1 MAVRKPLRPLV
12 ADGQLYLYSAG
23 WRLDLDG
30 ERIVSIAIFHAET
43 GREQVARGKAM
54 RANFLMRQAEYPA
67 TTAAA
72 YPHDVREMLEAA
84 KLLGWDGKREGWLL
98 PASGLELPELVL
110 TGPTRLRAW
119 AGDQP
124 VYVLDVEEAEIAGRL
139 ASALGL
145 PPVPSARGAAE
156 AQWRDDRM
164 FLLRSRFGRYAHVYT
179 RSVADLVVALTT
191 LQRRAPQLG
200 ATVSAKAAQILGP
213 GEGELPAA
221 EVVPPEHW
229 GELPDAN
236 PHPGLHENDVVW
248 TIPGADGPRIEAYQF
263 HPDAPDRLWR
273 WTSMHGDT
281 AIERR
286 FTPPE
291 PAESTTEKLK

>member
-1 MAVRKPLRPLV
+1 MQGPPVARKQLRSLV

-23 WRLDLDG
+23 WRQDLDG
-30 ERIVSIAIFHAET
+30 ERIVSVAVFHAET
-43 GREQVARGKAM
+43 GREQVPRGKAM
-54 RANFLMRQAEYPA
+54 RANFLARNAECPA
-67 TTAAA
+67 PGAIA
-72 YPHDVREMLEAA
+72 YPHDVRAVLEAA

-98 PASGLELPELVL
+98 PASGLECEALVL

-119 AGDQP
+119 AGEQP
-124 VYVLDVEEAEIAGRL
+124 VYVLDIEEAEIAGRL

-145 PPVPSARGAAE
+145 PPVPAARNAAE

-164 FLLRSRFGRYAHVYT
+164 YLLRSRFGRFAHLYT
-179 RSVADLVVALTT
+179 RSVADLVVALHA

-200 ATVSAKAAQILGP
+200 ATVSAKSAQLIGP
-213 GEGELPAA
+213 GEGELPAG
-221 EVVPPEHW
+221 EITPPEHW

-236 PHPGLHENDVVW
+236 PHPGLLENDVVW
-248 TIPGADGPRIEAYQF
+248 TIPGDDGPRIEAYQF

-273 WTSMHGDT
+273 WTTMHGDT

-286 FTPPE
+286 F
-291 PAESTTEKLK
+291 A

>member
-1 MAVRKPLRPLV
+1 MQGPPVARKPLRPLV

-30 ERIVSIAIFHAET
+30 ERIVSVALFHAET
-43 GREQVARGKAM
+43 GREQVPRGKAM
-54 RANFLMRQAEYPA
+54 RANFLARRAENPPPGPIA
-67 TTAAA
+67 H
-72 YPHDVREMLEAA
+72 PHDLRAVLEAA

-98 PASGLELPELVL
+98 PASGLELEDLVL

-119 AGDQP
+119 AKDQP
-124 VYVLDVEEAEIAGRL
+124 VFVLDVEEAEIAGRL

-145 PPVPSARGAAE
+145 PPVPAARNAAE

-164 FLLRSRFGRYAHVYT
+164 VLLRSRFGRFAHVYT
-179 RSVADLVVALTT
+179 RSVADLVLALQA

-200 ATVSAKAAQILGP
+200 ATVSAKSARILEP
-213 GEGELPAA
+213 
-221 EVVPPEHW
+221 EVTEIIAPEHW
-229 GELPDAN
+229 GELPNAN
-236 PHPGLHENDVVW
+236 PHPGLGEHDVVW

-263 HPDAPDRLWR
+263 NPDAPDRLWR

-286 FTPPE
+286 F
-291 PAESTTEKLK
+291 A